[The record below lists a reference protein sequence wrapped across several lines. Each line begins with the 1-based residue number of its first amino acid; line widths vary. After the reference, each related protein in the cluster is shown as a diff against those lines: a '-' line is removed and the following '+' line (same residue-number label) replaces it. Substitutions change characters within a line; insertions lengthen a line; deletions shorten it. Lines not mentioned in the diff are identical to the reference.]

1 MEISDKFLGKELLFH
16 SQIIVQELLN
26 LIPIISL
33 AGILFHMDKK
43 AFVIGITGNI
53 ASGKSVVR
61 NLLAN
66 MGAYTI
72 DADLT
77 AQDAYLPGTP
87 TWHAILETFGEDLKT
102 RDGQINRSKLGRI
115 VFSDPDQLAKLE
127 EIVHPF
133 VTEAISEQ
141 MQSCSRSILVVEAI
155 KLIESDIARHCDQIW
170 TVAADEDT
178 RLKRLVEHRALSEE
192 IALSKIKAQSPQEEK
207 IARSDQVIWT
217 DGNYEKTYRQT
228 LDALNQLKL
237 PTSYSYTQEYFS
249 IETLS
254 EVDHPWLK
262 SVFERQM
269 SKELAF
275 DQFFQLLGAKLVPI
289 AKKGTEAVQCH
300 RIGVRQT
307 LALLTNQFPIKSELM
322 ENPESLRLL
331 QSWLQGAY
339 EILIVPAISMSTR
352 EAWQEDFLP
361 GEDYVNFYP
370 KQSFET
376 FLKEYGLMPGE
387 VWIKSLKDSE

>member
-1 MEISDKFLGKELLFH
+1 MHK
-16 SQIIVQELLN
+16 
-26 LIPIISL
+26 LIPIIL
-33 AGILFHMDKK
+33 LPGILFHMDKK

-87 TWHAILETFGEDLKT
+87 AWQAILETFGEDLKT

-127 EIVHPF
+127 AIVHPH
-133 VTEAISEQ
+133 VTEAITEQ
-141 MQSCSRSILVVEAI
+141 LQNCSRPILVVEAI
-155 KLIESDIARHCDQIW
+155 KLIESDVAQHCDQIW
-170 TVAADEDT
+170 TVAADEKT
-178 RLKRLVEHRALSEE
+178 RLDRLIEHRALSEE
-192 IALSKIKAQSPQEEK
+192 VARNKIRAQSPQEEK
-207 IARSDQVIWT
+207 IARSDKVIWT
-217 DGNYEKTYRQT
+217 DGSYEQTYRQT
-228 LDALNQLKL
+228 LDALDQLKL
-237 PTSYSYTQEYFS
+237 PTSYSYTQEDYS
-249 IETLS
+249 VETLT
-254 EVDHPWLK
+254 EADHPWLR
-262 SVFERQM
+262 SVFEQQTG
-269 SKELAF
+269 KELAY

-289 AKKGTEAVQCH
+289 VKRGGEAIQCH
-300 RIGVRQT
+300 RIGIRQT

-322 ENPESLRLL
+322 ESSESLRLL

-339 EILIVPAISMSTR
+339 ELLIVPAISMSSR
-352 EAWQEDFLP
+352 EAWHAAYLP

-370 KQSFET
+370 KASFEN
-376 FLKEYGLMPGE
+376 FLKEYGLMIGE
-387 VWIKSLKDSE
+387 VWIRPMNKSK

>member
-1 MEISDKFLGKELLFH
+1 
-16 SQIIVQELLN
+16 
-26 LIPIISL
+26 
-33 AGILFHMDKK
+33 MDKK

-61 NLLAN
+61 NILAN

-87 TWHAILETFGEDLKT
+87 AWHAILETFGEDLKT

-141 MQSCSRSILVVEAI
+141 MQSCSRPILVVEAI

-170 TVAADEDT
+170 TVAAEEDT

-192 IALSKIKAQSPQEEK
+192 AAWNKIKAQSPQEEK

-217 DGNYEKTYRQT
+217 DGNYEKTYHQT
-228 LDALNQLKL
+228 LDALNQLNL

-262 SVFERQM
+262 AVFERQM

-322 ENPESLRLL
+322 ENSESLRLL
-331 QSWLQGAY
+331 QFWLQGAY
-339 EILIVPAISMSTR
+339 ELLIVPAISMSTR

-387 VWIKSLKDSE
+387 VWIKPLKDSE